1 MYIHILC
8 KLVIYIYI
16 YLNFE
21 LYSILLNIDL
31 DLLEPRHSSLN
42 APRGPCPRLHVIKL
56 SLLSQALCLLQHN
69 SSMPLEEVCWE
80 LVPEDR
86 VARGGGGNERY
97 WDVDCMI
104 YP

>member
-1 MYIHILC
+1 MQTGY
-8 KLVIYIYI
+8 IYIYI

-21 LYSILLNIDL
+21 IYSILLNIDL